1 MSQGGALSATSS
13 PSVAVQYNADT
24 GSATPAANIL
34 NLVGGTGL
42 STTAAGNT
50 VTFDLDTPVDET
62 LGGTGQ
68 TTFATGDILYASAA
82 NTLSKLTI
90 GSPGQVLTVSGG
102 IPSWQSDGGGT
113 VTSVSGTLNRITS
126 TGGTTPVIDIAAT
139 YVGQTSLTTLGI
151 ITTGTWNATT
161 IGATYGGTG
170 QTTYATGDIL
180 YASAANTLSKLPAG
194 LNTQVLTLSGGV
206 PTWATPTT
214 GTVTSVSGTAGRITS
229 TGGNTPVID
238 IDATYVGQTSI
249 TTLGTISTGTW
260 NATTIGVTKG
270 GTGLTT
276 AAQGDL
282 LYGSAANTYS
292 ALPKDTNAT
301 RYLSNTGTSNN
312 PAWAQV
318 NLANGVTGNLPVT
331 NLNSGTSASS
341 TTFWRGDG
349 TWGTPAGTG
358 ITGTTTQYAVIVGSG
373 VNTVASVGPSATA
386 GQVLQS
392 GGGAANPSYSTA
404 TYPSTATGTG
414 TFLRANGTNWLAS
427 TSTLPDTA
435 AQGDLLYG
443 SAANTWTALAKNT
456 TATRYLSNTGTSNNP
471 AWAQINLSNGVTG
484 QLPLA
489 NGGTNANLTASNGG
503 IFYSTGTAGAILAGT
518 ATAGQVLRS
527 GASAAPSWSTATYP
541 STATSTGTFLRANG
555 TNWLASTATLPDT
568 AAQGDLLYSSA
579 SNTWT
584 SLAKNTNSTRYLSNT
599 GTSNN
604 PAWAQVNLAN
614 GVTGNLPVTNLN
626 SGTSASSSTYWR
638 GDGTWA
644 ATSGA
649 GSLVLIQ
656 TQSASSS
663 STLNFTTSTSTYS
676 TYLLKFEA
684 VRPATNNA
692 TLNMKMSANGG
703 SSWTGSGY
711 EAGATYTIA
720 NGGASINTSGSGSTS
735 NWVLTYQTDSANS
748 AVGACGF
755 VYIFNCNNSS
765 MRSFVSGVYST
776 RNSTPST
783 YVGMIGGMGGAN
795 GANAFQVL
803 MSSGNIA
810 SGDFTLYG
818 VVD

>member
-82 NTLSKLTI
+82 NTLSKLPI
-90 GSPGQVLTVSGG
+90 GSAGEVLTVVAGV
-102 IPSWQSDGGGT
+102 PSWEPDGGGT
-113 VTSVSGTLNRITS
+113 VTSVSGTPGRITS
-126 TGGTTPVIDIAAT
+126 TGGT
-139 YVGQTSLTTLGI
+139 
-151 ITTGTWNATT
+151 
-161 IGATYGGTG
+161 
-170 QTTYATGDIL
+170 
-180 YASAANTLSKLPAG
+180 
-194 LNTQVLTLSGGV
+194 
-206 PTWATPTT
+206 
-214 GTVTSVSGTAGRITS
+214 
-229 TGGNTPVID
+229 TPVID

-249 TTLGTISTGTW
+249 VTLGTVTTGTW

-292 ALPKDTNAT
+292 ALAKDTNST

-331 NLNSGTSASS
+331 NLNSGTSASA

-349 TWGTPAGTG
+349 TWATPAGSGVTSVSGTANRITSTG
-358 ITGTTTQYAVIVGSG
+358 GATPVIDIDTNYVGQASITTLGTVTTGTW
-373 VNTVASVGPSATA
+373 NASVVG
-386 GQVLQS
+386 
-392 GGGAANPSYSTA
+392 
-404 TYPSTATGTG
+404 
-414 TFLRANGTNWLAS
+414 LA
-427 TSTLPDTA
+427 
-435 AQGDLLYG
+435 Y
-443 SAANTWTALAKNT
+443 
-456 TATRYLSNTGTSNNP
+456 
-471 AWAQINLSNGVTG
+471 
-484 QLPLA
+484 
-489 NGGTNANLTASNGG
+489 GGTNANLTASNGG
-503 IFYSTGTAGAILAGT
+503 IFYSTATAGAILAGT

-584 SLAKNTNSTRYLSNT
+584 SLAKDTNSTRYLSNT